1 MVGLTIGIVSVALI
15 GVVFLWV
22 SAIDYMKENYPD
34 YKGEDLFGEDL
45 LDETEKEGYEIIYNP
60 KKARPERRY
69 FKKNIENGSEIKF
82 ENVFNEEKKE
92 NLKKFISE
100 HKKNIEKD

>member
-1 MVGLTIGIVSVALI
+1 VGLIIGIVSVALI

-34 YKGEDLFGEDL
+34 YKGEDLFGEDP
-45 LDETEKEGYEIIYNP
+45 LDESN
-60 KKARPERRY
+60 
-69 FKKNIENGSEIKF
+69 SEIKF
-82 ENVFNEEKKE
+82 DDVFNEEKKE
-92 NLKKFISE
+92 NLKKFISK

>member
-1 MVGLTIGIVSVALI
+1 VGLIIGIVSVALI

-34 YKGEDLFGEDL
+34 YKGEDLFGEEP
-45 LDETEKEGYEIIYNP
+45 LDESN
-60 KKARPERRY
+60 
-69 FKKNIENGSEIKF
+69 SEIKF
-82 ENVFNEEKKE
+82 EDVFNEEKKE
-92 NLKKFISE
+92 NLKKFISK

>member
-1 MVGLTIGIVSVALI
+1 MVGLTIGIISVALI

-45 LDETEKEGYEIIYNP
+45 LDEK
-60 KKARPERRY
+60 
-69 FKKNIENGSEIKF
+69 GSEIKF
-82 ENVFNEEKKE
+82 EDVFNKEKKE

>member
-1 MVGLTIGIVSVALI
+1 MVGLTIGIISGALI

-45 LDETEKEGYEIIYNP
+45 LDEK
-60 KKARPERRY
+60 
-69 FKKNIENGSEIKF
+69 GSEIKF
-82 ENVFNEEKKE
+82 EDVFNKEKKE

>member
-1 MVGLTIGIVSVALI
+1 MVGLTIGIISVALI

-34 YKGEDLFGEDL
+34 YKGEDLFGEDP
-45 LDETEKEGYEIIYNP
+45 LDEK
-60 KKARPERRY
+60 
-69 FKKNIENGSEIKF
+69 GSEIKF
-82 ENVFNEEKKE
+82 EDVFNEEKKE

>member
-45 LDETEKEGYEIIYNP
+45 LDEK
-60 KKARPERRY
+60 
-69 FKKNIENGSEIKF
+69 GSEIKF

-100 HKKNIEKD
+100 HKKNIEND

>member
-1 MVGLTIGIVSVALI
+1 MVGLTIGIISVALI

-45 LDETEKEGYEIIYNP
+45 LDEK
-60 KKARPERRY
+60 
-69 FKKNIENGSEIKF
+69 GSEIKF

>member
-1 MVGLTIGIVSVALI
+1 MVGLIIGIVSVALI

-34 YKGEDLFGEDL
+34 YKGEDLFGEEP
-45 LDETEKEGYEIIYNP
+45 LDESN
-60 KKARPERRY
+60 
-69 FKKNIENGSEIKF
+69 SEIKF
-82 ENVFNEEKKE
+82 EDVFNEEKKE

>member
-1 MVGLTIGIVSVALI
+1 MVGLTIGIISVALI

-34 YKGEDLFGEDL
+34 YKGEDLFGEDP
-45 LDETEKEGYEIIYNP
+45 LDESN
-60 KKARPERRY
+60 
-69 FKKNIENGSEIKF
+69 SEIKF
-82 ENVFNEEKKE
+82 EDVFNEEKKE

-100 HKKNIEKD
+100 HKNIEKD

>member
-1 MVGLTIGIVSVALI
+1 MVGLTIGIISGALF

-34 YKGEDLFGEDL
+34 YKGEDLFGEDT
-45 LDETEKEGYEIIYNP
+45 LDEN
-60 KKARPERRY
+60 
-69 FKKNIENGSEIKF
+69 NSEIKF
-82 ENVFNEEKKE
+82 EDVFNEEKKE
-92 NLKKFISE
+92 SLKKFISE

>member
-34 YKGEDLFGEDL
+34 YKGEDLFGEDTS
-45 LDETEKEGYEIIYNP
+45 TEIS
-60 KKARPERRY
+60 
-69 FKKNIENGSEIKF
+69 SEIHP
-82 ENVFNEEKKE
+82 EEIWNDEKKE